1 MVTYGAE
8 PWNLSNTMESL
19 NDMGKE
25 NIEKNIW
32 TNIYKW
38 LLKNKN
44 RSRNL

>member
-8 PWNLSNTMESL
+8 PWKLSNTMESL

-32 TNIYKW
+32 TKW
-38 LLKNKN
+38 LLENKN
-44 RSRNL
+44 QSRNL

>member
-19 NDMGKE
+19 SDMGKE

-32 TNIYKW
+32 TKW
-38 LLKNKN
+38 LLENKN
-44 RSRNL
+44 QSRNL